1 MTNYDER
8 IQHLKEEIA
17 KAEQCITELNDG
29 KMDGSKAFM
38 EGIIKKH
45 EKSIQSFKDQQGR

>member
-17 KAEQCITELNDG
+17 KAEQCITELSDG